1 MYWSGKRAH
10 KNFKIVWKLFAEGLP
25 GHFGFCRHRRWETV
39 NTQCWS
45 FACRSF
51 SSLKR
56 HTRLIRYCYFFFS
69 RDAVGGHGSKTC
81 QRYQPKGPLCLSLSP
96 LFTVNLLKLVLK
108 SNFLLWMH
116 SQKKNVRNPARTS
129 MRAHTPASVSVI
141 QWQEVVPPPEGA
153 TFGQLSTVLRSQISS
168 VGKSCFFCVVL
179 LFLCQKNDPIVWN
192 NGVCPSGAP
201 QLYKKWETSRNI
213 YVFGFEVM
221 GGGGVAVALI
231 K

>member
-56 HTRLIRYCYFFFS
+56 RTRLIRYCYFFFFS
-69 RDAVGGHGSKTC
+69 RDGVGGHGSKTC

-108 SNFLLWMH
+108 SHFLLWMH
-116 SQKKNVRNPARTS
+116 SQKKITSQKSCTHIDART
-129 MRAHTPASVSVI
+129 HTCQRFSYPVAGGGSTAWGGHIWTTVNSFA
-141 QWQEVVPPPEGA
+141 QSD
-153 TFGQLSTVLRSQISS
+153 QLSRQKLFFVC
-168 VGKSCFFCVVL
+168 CFTFPVPEKWPHCV
-179 LFLCQKNDPIVWN
+179 K
-192 NGVCPSGAP
+192 
-201 QLYKKWETSRNI
+201 
-213 YVFGFEVM
+213 
-221 GGGGVAVALI
+221 
-231 K
+231 